1 MRTTSLAFGA
11 IAASLIAAPAYAAP
25 MPITGNWKTDD
36 GTSVITFYKCDEAM
50 CGKIDRFLVA
60 EPSGGILDT
69 KNPDKSKRS
78 DKLVG
83 KRIFWGLTP
92 EGTSFEGKGYSPKD
106 GRYFSADISRDG
118 AKLKVKGCVSIFC
131 RTLTFTK
138 F

>member
-1 MRTTSLAFGA
+1 MRTTSLALGA

-25 MPITGNWKTDD
+25 APIIGKWKTDD
-36 GTSVITFYKCDEAM
+36 ASSVISFYKCGDAI

-60 EPSGGILDT
+60 EPAGGIRDT

-83 KRIFWGLTP
+83 KPIFWNLTP
-92 EGTSFEGKGYSPKD
+92 DSDSFEGKGYSPKD
-106 GRYFSADISRDG
+106 GRYFSADLSRDG
-118 AKLKVKGCVSIFC
+118 ANLKVKGCVSIFC

>member
-1 MRTTSLAFGA
+1 MRTISLAFGA
-11 IAASLIAAPAYAAP
+11 IAASLIAAPALAAP

-36 GTSVITFYKCDEAM
+36 GTSVITFYKCGEAM

-69 KNPDKSKRS
+69 KNPDKSKRN

-131 RTLTFTK
+131 RTMTFTK